1 MIVHASGL
9 KLLLLSLVLLLAHV
23 ELVLLELL
31 LSELDG
37 TVLGLS
43 HIHRVELT
51 LDVDVLSTGARLES
65 SGLVGVSVG
74 YSAHV
79 WEARGNVGLVG
90 VILLLVRCW
99 GNSGGHSEGLELLLM
114 LSASGVVL

>member
-9 KLLLLSLVLLLAHV
+9 KLLLLLSLLVH

-51 LDVDVLSTGARLES
+51 LDVDVLSTGAS

-79 WEARGNVGLVG
+79 WEGRGDVGLV
-90 VILLLVRCW
+90 
-99 GNSGGHSEGLELLLM
+99 
-114 LSASGVVL
+114 

>member
-1 MIVHASGL
+1 MIVHVPGL
-9 KLLLLSLVLLLAHV
+9 KLLLLLSLVLLAEV

-51 LDVDVLSTGARLES
+51 LDVNVLSTGTRLES

-79 WEARGNVGLVG
+79 WEARGDVSLVC
-90 VILLLVRCW
+90 VVLLLVRCW
-99 GNSGGHSEGLELLLM
+99 GDSGGHSKGLELLLM